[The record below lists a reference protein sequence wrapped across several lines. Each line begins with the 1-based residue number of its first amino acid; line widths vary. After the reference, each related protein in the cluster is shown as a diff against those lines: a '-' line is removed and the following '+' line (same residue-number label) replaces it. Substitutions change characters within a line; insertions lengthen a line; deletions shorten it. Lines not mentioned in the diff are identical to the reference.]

1 MRLQICLDYAAGES
15 PASVRSVHRLA
26 QDVPYHDIEPP
37 PGIQT
42 ARLHH
47 VSLHMRFSDTSD
59 RKRRRTP
66 ASWSLVNGS
75 DDDDDMLELSDAG
88 PTLSPVFEPW
98 TCPRIRRTRITPGRA
113 TSPPSQRPMLA
124 PHGELTDGGEEH
136 CPPTLKRCYNTSATD
151 YHPQNHHH
159 EDIFAL
165 CDAGIRYAIATPRK
179 RSLKDVELVGH
190 ESLTQLSSICPA
202 VFSPSHWESLSSRTI
217 LLPTV
222 SHALT
227 QTCGVHARNAA
238 LQSKLLELS
247 RRIGASSYPGVV
259 SSATQ
264 EHVAVHLWRSTQA
277 GLFDSDA
284 ASRLQPLAS
293 RKSGHV
299 DMLHE
304 AGSFKPSEL
313 RGREVGD
320 CDEAGLDNRDGDCD
334 DEDLFESHG
343 SHERDFVF
351 TQRTPESSEEDF
363 LEMFLGSLG
372 CDTDGMLSARCS

>member
-1 MRLQICLDYAAGES
+1 MRLQICLDHAAGES

-75 DDDDDMLELSDAG
+75 ADDDMLELSTAG
-88 PTLSPVFEPW
+88 PALSPVFEPW
-98 TCPRIRRTRITPGRA
+98 TCPRIRRTRITPGRT
-113 TSPPSQRPMLA
+113 TSPPPQRPMLA
-124 PHGELTDGGEEH
+124 SHGELTDGGEEH
-136 CPPTLKRCYNTSATD
+136 CPPTLKRYYNTSATD
-151 YHPQNHHH
+151 CCPQNHHH

-238 LQSKLLELS
+238 LRSKLLELS
-247 RRIGASSYPGVV
+247 RRIGASSHPGVI

-304 AGSFKPSEL
+304 AGSSKPSDF

-343 SHERDFVF
+343 SHERDVVF
-351 TQRTPESSEEDF
+351 TQRTPESSQEDF
-363 LEMFLGSLG
+363 LEMALGSLG